1 MWLIT
6 AKCSHNRYGYFKV
19 LAVNN
24 ISQKIIIHYCILYIS
39 TCAHIFRICYTVIII
54 ATIKIRTIFKLY
66 DYITAIFLNE
76 FTFCLEHQVDL
87 IITSTEN
94 TYLSQLLRSALLEEV
109 SEWLQNQC
117 LAKSRYVA
125 LPWSNSEPT
134 NCQFDTL
141 TTILIGPG
149 QGQLF
154 TNILIIINSADCR
167 AQQYTRS

>member
-1 MWLIT
+1 M
-6 AKCSHNRYGYFKV
+6 
-19 LAVNN
+19 AVNN
-24 ISQKIIIHYCILYIS
+24 ISQKKIKHYCILYIS
-39 TCAHIFRICYTVIII
+39 TYAHTFRICYTVIII
-54 ATIKIRTIFKLY
+54 ATIKIRTIFQLY
-66 DYITAIFLNE
+66 DYITAICLNE

-94 TYLSQLLRSALLEEV
+94 TYLSQLLRTVLLETEEV

-125 LPWSNSEPT
+125 LPWSNSQPT

-141 TTILIGPG
+141 TTIVIGPG